1 MADKKNR
8 DLMVMPQ
15 KGVVHNLVIQA
26 KLLLRL
32 LADKRV
38 SILAK
43 LVPIGAL
50 IYLVSPVDLM
60 PGVTFPIIGALDDA
74 AIIGL
79 GSYVFLELCPPAVV
93 KEHMKA
99 LESNMDESAGDEV
112 VDADTTEIK
121 DETK

>member
-1 MADKKNR
+1 MADKKDR
-8 DLMVMPQ
+8 DLMVTPQ
-15 KGVVHNLVIQA
+15 KGMIHNIVIQA

-32 LADKRV
+32 LGDKRV
-38 SILAK
+38 SFWAK

-50 IYLVSPVDLM
+50 IYLISPVDLM
-60 PGVTFPIIGALDDA
+60 PGVAFPIIGALDDA
-74 AIIGL
+74 AIVGL

-99 LESNMDESAGDEV
+99 LTSNMEEPAGDEV
-112 VDADTTEIK
+112 VDADATEIK